1 MTELRRSHS
10 TFVVSTSSSS
20 FLLNHFLDFFPIIS
34 TQPGNPQPRY
44 FRLMADEG
52 AINRFGFNSDGHA
65 EVLSRLRERIRK
77 WVFGVGSH
85 NLPPPPSSL
94 SRTASSED
102 VGLGLTLSEKD
113 ELNPSNLLASHMSSS
128 SISSISDSLDLPR
141 SLRPGHSFFVN
152 LGKNKSSAENDNSDY
167 IKGVETFGPYSDAL
181 VINVSSPNTP
191 GLRSLQGK
199 TLLFKLLN
207 DVNKARNQLPKIQG
221 LNGNYKEGK
230 VPIILKVSSDLHE
243 LALKDVANVAR
254 ANSVDAIIISNTT
267 ISRPENLISDPVIT
281 NEVGGLSGKPLKPL
295 ALNALRIL
303 HSELN
308 DGGKNK
314 AENKISLIGCGGIGS
329 GKDALDFAK
338 AGADVVELYTA
349 FGYKGIGLPR
359 RIKDELTILLKEE
372 GKSWKDLVG
381 TESKKQIGKDS
392 LEENDMIEKANLT
405 GQDTYRR
412 TVAGIKAEIEALR
425 ASLNGTDTSAS
436 FKRAIPQKHQDKSES
451 SRSSSSST
459 STSSIAEAPRNPNQP
474 SNPKTSLPIF
484 KPDPSDK
491 EYTSLLE
498 KVNKALGINLVSEEE
513 SLNEE
518 KESLLKLIS
527 EEQKKKEM
535 ERNLTLGEK
544 LKSSLDW
551 ALLDPDFNDEHDKK
565 KKMVSK
571 VLAGKESGL
580 KEGEDLDLDKLGK
593 VMASRGGGSA
603 SLEKKEREGA
613 GTKDGQW
620 RVGMGGPRPDLKMV
634 DKFRVV

>member
-1 MTELRRSHS
+1 MPILHTFLDPEEAQKLAINLLSTGYMPKDMGVDDQLLATELFGRKLSNPIGLAAG
-10 TFVVSTSSSS
+10 FDKQAQAVDG
-20 FLLNHFLDFFPIIS
+20 LLDLGFGIVEVE
-34 TQPGNPQPRY
+34 PGNPQPRY

-102 VGLGLTLSEKD
+102 T
-113 ELNPSNLLASHMSSS
+113 
-128 SISSISDSLDLPR
+128 R
-141 SLRPGHSFFVN
+141 TFFIVN

-191 GLRSLQGK
+191 GLRSLQ
-199 TLLFKLLN
+199 
-207 DVNKARNQLPKIQG
+207 
-221 LNGNYKEGK
+221 
-230 VPIILKVSSDLHE
+230 
-243 LALKDVANVAR
+243 AR

-308 DGGKNK
+308 DGVRNK

-381 TESKKQIGKDS
+381 TES
-392 LEENDMIEKANLT
+392 
-405 GQDTYRR
+405 
-412 TVAGIKAEIEALR
+412 
-425 ASLNGTDTSAS
+425 
-436 FKRAIPQKHQDKSES
+436 
-451 SRSSSSST
+451 
-459 STSSIAEAPRNPNQP
+459 RNR
-474 SNPKTSLPIF
+474 
-484 KPDPSDK
+484 
-491 EYTSLLE
+491 LE
-498 KVNKALGINLVSEEE
+498 KIL
-513 SLNEE
+513 
-518 KESLLKLIS
+518 
-527 EEQKKKEM
+527 
-535 ERNLTLGEK
+535 
-544 LKSSLDW
+544 W
-551 ALLDPDFNDEHDKK
+551 
-565 KKMVSK
+565 KKMI
-571 VLAGKESGL
+571 
-580 KEGEDLDLDKLGK
+580 
-593 VMASRGGGSA
+593 
-603 SLEKKEREGA
+603 
-613 GTKDGQW
+613 
-620 RVGMGGPRPDLKMV
+620 
-634 DKFRVV
+634 